1 MMAERRGTS
10 SLSEAGGAQ
19 ALVPTVVPRPLEGL
33 PMSEDTTANRAASLH
48 STAIDLS
55 EVAAGLADVS
65 TDDGIGKLARIL
77 DRIAEEARRIV
88 TQRNRVALSGRASAT
103 RSADG
108 RARRRRT
115 SGPRPAA
122 GSRPSARSGIC

>member
-1 MMAERRGTS
+1 
-10 SLSEAGGAQ
+10 
-19 ALVPTVVPRPLEGL
+19 
-33 PMSEDTTANRAASLH
+33 MSEDTTANRAASLH

-88 TQRNRVALSGRASAT
+88 TQRKSCGAQRKSICDTFSGWASA
-103 RSADG
+103 
-108 RARRRRT
+108 
-115 SGPRPAA
+115 P
-122 GSRPSARSGIC
+122 